1 METALPSSSTPSTML
16 APEELLQPA
25 TQSSLV
31 ARSELTPEEAQRIRE
46 RKRKAK
52 KADRKHLGGMADL
65 YGKGNKKGG
74 TKGEKERA
82 LQGLVKS
89 GKGVTVVGKSEKELG
104 KGRKRDGDD
113 TAREDGKR
121 LKL

>member
-1 METALPSSSTPSTML
+1 
-16 APEELLQPA
+16 
-25 TQSSLV
+25 
-31 ARSELTPEEAQRIRE
+31 
-46 RKRKAK
+46 
-52 KADRKHLGGMADL
+52 MADL

-89 GKGVTVVGKSEKELG
+89 GKGVTVVGKDTNKVGDKG

>member
-1 METALPSSSTPSTML
+1 M
-16 APEELLQPA
+16 
-25 TQSSLV
+25 
-31 ARSELTPEEAQRIRE
+31 
-46 RKRKAK
+46 
-52 KADRKHLGGMADL
+52 GGMADL

-74 TKGEKERA
+74 TKCEKERA
-82 LQGLVKS
+82 LHGLVKS